1 MKKLITLIV
10 IIINANCFSQDS
22 LNADCNFR
30 TKEVDEFTGTSK
42 LVLESDK
49 FISFT
54 DSSMQKYYRKKQ
66 NQYVEVDVYCA
77 KINDTKV
84 AYLSIRID
92 TDNAYKYFGS
102 IQKDQ
107 KFMLKMKNGDLVTLL
122 FSKSDYGDANYN
134 GNYTY
139 YSSYIILEES
149 DIEKLSEQVEKVR
162 IYWSKG
168 YEDYPVTNSD
178 LFINQLNCIK

>member
-1 MKKLITLIV
+1 MKKLITLII

-22 LNADCNFR
+22 LNADCIYR

-42 LVLESDK
+42 LVLESQP

-54 DSSMQKYYRKKQ
+54 DSSMQKYYRKKEH
-66 NQYVEVDVYCA
+66 QYFEADIYCA
-77 KINDTKV
+77 KINDMKV
-84 AYLSIRID
+84 IYFSLRID

-102 IQKDQ
+102 IQKDS
-107 KFMLKMKNGDLVTLL
+107 KFMVKMKNGDLITLL
-122 FSKSDYGDANYN
+122 FSKSDYGDANYTYD
-134 GNYTY
+134 YTY
-139 YSSYIILEES
+139 YSTYIVLEEE
-149 DIEKLSEQVEKVR
+149 DISKLSNEVEKVR

-168 YEDYPVTNSD
+168 YEDYPVINSS